1 MRFALVLPLFALVA
15 GCDTVSDTVD
25 EAACRA
31 SGYADEGT
39 VSASVNG
46 SRYSTPCVRGDLEQG
61 ALAIASLDGVVSQGA
76 QRGIALTIPGDEP
89 DTYTIGADAAAATY
103 VARAADSSQQADET
117 YLATS
122 GTITVTAVSASGAT
136 GTFSFTA
143 QTVGGGEVEVTNGR
157 FDVTF

>member
-1 MRFALVLPLFALVA
+1 MRLVPLLVLLAVA

-31 SGYADEGT
+31 SGYADVGT
-39 VSASVNG
+39 VTASVSG
-46 SRYSTPCVRGDLEQG
+46 SAYSTPCVRGDLEQG

-76 QRGIALTIPGDEP
+76 QRGIALTVPGDAP
-89 DTYTIGADAAAATY
+89 DTYAIGDEAAAATY
-103 VARAADSSQQADET
+103 VARAADASQQADET

-122 GTITVTAVSASGAT
+122 GTITVTAVSASGAA

-143 QTVGGGEVEVTNGR
+143 RTVGGDEVAVTNGR
-157 FDVTF
+157 FDVTY